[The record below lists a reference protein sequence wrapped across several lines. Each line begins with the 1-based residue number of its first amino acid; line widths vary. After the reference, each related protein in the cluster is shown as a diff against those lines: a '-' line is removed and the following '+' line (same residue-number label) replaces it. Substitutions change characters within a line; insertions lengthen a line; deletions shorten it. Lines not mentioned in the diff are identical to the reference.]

1 MLAIMA
7 RAIANGTGNPVERAR
22 ISLAYREDPSFF
34 AIGRALGLHHQA
46 VQRCVERAGAHGGM
60 QTVEKRLT

>member
-7 RAIANGTGNPVERAR
+7 CAIANGTGNPVERAR
-22 ISLAYREDPSFF
+22 ISF
-34 AIGRALGLHHQA
+34 AIGRAFGLHHQA

-60 QTVEKRLT
+60 QTGEKRLT